1 MPYIWL
7 FIYVAACVTCLV
19 FVSAPLAIV
28 GMGAGLVGGLA
39 LALGL
44 AGVVLLGRASWARVC
59 TPEQV
64 RRGALPGRV
73 APAFVRRDRAWPQ
86 YFAAQVLLDV
96 RAVAERTLTI
106 TGRVWTRPLPWARAH
121 QAWWPLYVPVVAVQL
136 GVSLG
141 AAAGVLGVALVA
153 AGVTAA
159 AWLVGGAAVRLLR
172 GADAGWQ
179 AVRRSRAS
187 CRHCYQLSAVPAYRC
202 LGPHPTDDRLA
213 GDDLHR
219 DLRPGR
225 LGVLWRRCGCGWRLP
240 TTVLRAASSRRLE
253 AYCPSCGEAMLPG
266 AGVVT
271 DVRMPVFGPASAGK
285 TQLIMSALVG
295 LHHGGEEAG
304 ADVSLP
310 DERDRQRHEMY
321 ARLIRDG
328 ESPAKTD
335 AGGPPV
341 AVTLRLALRSRVA
354 LVHLFDAAGEN
365 LVDREQNAR
374 LAYLDHARSL
384 IYVLDPFSVRR
395 VRDEYAEGAPDVF
408 AAANPATHDPED
420 AYNATVQRLQDY
432 GVRTRSR
439 RLAFVV
445 SKADL
450 LGKLSAGPGDP
461 DGVRAWLVDNGLGNL
476 VLTAERDFGEVRFFL
491 VSGRRAGREGGFGP
505 ASWILAR
512 EWGGLD

>member
-1 MPYIWL
+1 MRYVGYL
-7 FIYVAACVTCLV
+7 IYAWVCVVCLTY
-19 FVSAPLAIV
+19 VSMPLA
-28 GMGAGLVGGLA
+28 LVGGAAALVVGLA
-39 LALGL
+39 VALGL
-44 AGVVLLGRASWARVC
+44 AGVVLLGQASWGQVR

-64 RRGALPGRV
+64 HEGVLAGRV

-96 RAVAERTLTI
+96 RAVADRAWRI
-106 TGRVWTRPLPWARAH
+106 TTVVWRRPLPWALAH
-121 QAWWPLYVPVVAVQL
+121 RAWWPLYVPVVAVQL

-141 AAAGVLGVALVA
+141 AAAGLLGFAL
-153 AGVTAA
+153 VTAA
-159 AWLVGGAAVRLLR
+159 VTAVGWLVGGAVVHLLR

-179 AVRRSRAS
+179 ALRNSRAS
-187 CRHCYQLSAVPAYRC
+187 CRHCYQLAVVPAYRC
-202 LGPHPTDDRLA
+202 LGPHPTADRLA

-225 LGVLWRRCGCGWRLP
+225 LGVLWRRCGCGLRLP

-253 AYCPSCGEAMLPG
+253 ARCPSCGEALLPG

-271 DVRMPVFGPASAGK
+271 DVRMPVFGAASAGK

-295 LHHGGEEAG
+295 LHRAAED
-304 ADVSLP
+304 ADAEVSLA
-310 DERDRQRHEMY
+310 DERDRQRYEVY
-321 ARLIRDG
+321 DRLLRDG
-328 ESPAKTD
+328 GSPAKTE
-335 AGGPPV
+335 AGGTPV
-341 AVTLRLALRSRVA
+341 AVTLRLARRSRVA
-354 LVHLFDAAGEN
+354 LVHLFDAAGED

-395 VRDEYAEGAPDVF
+395 VRDEYAECAPDVF
-408 AAANPATHDPED
+408 AAANPASHDPED

-432 GVRTRSR
+432 GVRTDRR
-439 RLAFVV
+439 RLVFVV

-450 LGKLSAGPGDP
+450 LEKLSAGPGEP

-476 VLTAERDFGEVRFFL
+476 VLAAERDFGEVAYFL
-491 VSGRRAGREGGFGP
+491 VSGRRPDREGGAGP
-505 ASWILAR
+505 ASWILTR